1 MLKDMKLGF
10 KIGGGFAI
18 VLLLTI
24 LVGYMGWNGMRGV
37 VLRAEN
43 ADGAENLIKNMLEAR
58 EEGKAYIINGNT
70 KHIDGLAKYVETLKS
85 DGGILKTRLKD
96 PADIKLVDQSL
107 EGFEE
112 YGNKFSN
119 YTDLDQKTKV
129 LGGEWKKIG
138 EDFSI
143 ITGAVLKENIL
154 PELKKAG
161 AMKNAAKLEKWSEI
175 NSVLTR
181 DVINNFLLLRIS
193 AIYFIMKKG
202 SAQWDAFN
210 KALVVINNGLENWAE
225 AAKGN
230 KDLEKAGRNIAA
242 GIDKYKAT
250 GAEFYDVFNEQKKIN
265 AEMLEAAVSV
275 QKALD
280 ETTAVQ
286 KQKMDSQIK
295 TSNTIIIAAA
305 LVAVIF
311 GAFIAVIITLLI
323 TRPVSKSV
331 ELANAVAEGDLSKTL
346 DIDQK
351 DEIGV
356 LVASMQK
363 MVLNL
368 KGMATL
374 AEKIAEGDLTVDVK
388 TLSDKDVLGHALKNM
403 VQKLGDTVTEIN
415 VSSSNVAAGSEQ
427 MSSTSQSMSQGAT
440 EQASSLEEITSSMN
454 EIGSQTKQ
462 NAENSSQANQL
473 ANDTKNAAEQGNT
486 QMKEMVGAMTDINAS
501 SQEISKII
509 KTIDE
514 IAFQT
519 NLLALNAAV
528 EAARAGK
535 QGKGFAVVAEEVRN
549 LAARSAKAA
558 KETADMIEGSVKKV
572 EGGSDI
578 ANKTAEALEEIVTS
592 VTKVTD
598 LVGEI
603 AAASNEQ
610 AQGISQITQGLGQ
623 IDQVTQQNT
632 AHAEESASAAEELS
646 SQAMIL
652 QQLIGTFK
660 VDDKNQTPQNRSSS
674 GSGNQ
679 QRMLASTMKKN
690 EAPNY
695 TKDQDPEPE
704 SKEWGQA
711 ETKAEPTIHL
721 DDKEFGKY

>member
-1 MLKDMKLGF
+1 MLKDMKLGY

-18 VLLLTI
+18 VILLTI
-24 LVGYMGWNGMRGV
+24 LVAYMGWNGMKSV
-37 VLRAEN
+37 VVRSEN
-43 ADGAENLIKNMLEAR
+43 AEDANGLIKNMLEAR

-70 KHIDGLAKYVETLKS
+70 KHIDGFKGFIEVLKKDAVSLKAKFSDQANIRQVDLAV
-85 DGGILKTRLKD
+85 
-96 PADIKLVDQSL
+96 
-107 EGFEE
+107 EGFES
-112 YGNKFSN
+112 YSN
-119 YTDLDQKTKV
+119 NFGQYTDLNQKGKV
-129 LGGEWKKIG
+129 LGGEWKKVG
-138 EDFSI
+138 EDFAA
-143 ITGAVLKENIL
+143 ITGAVLKDHIM

-161 AMKNAAKLEKWSEI
+161 EQKNAAVLEKMSEL
-175 NSVLTR
+175 NSILTR

-193 AIYFIMKKG
+193 AIYFLMKKG
-202 SAQWDAFN
+202 DAQWDAFN
-210 KALVVINNGLENWAE
+210 KAVFVINKGLENWAE
-225 AAKGN
+225 AAKGD
-230 KDLEKAGRNIAA
+230 KDLEQAGRNIVA

-250 GAEFYDVFNEQKKIN
+250 GAEFYQVFNEQKKTN
-265 AEMLEAAVSV
+265 KLMLEAAVNV
-275 QKALD
+275 QKVLD
-280 ETTAVQ
+280 ETTADQ
-286 KQKMDSQIK
+286 KNKMESQIK
-295 TSNTIIIAAA
+295 SANMIIIAAA
-305 LVAVIF
+305 VIAIIL
-311 GAFIAVIITLLI
+311 GTLIAVIITLLI
-323 TRPVSKSV
+323 TRPVAKSV
-331 ELANAVAEGDLSKTL
+331 ELANAVAVGDLSKTL

-356 LVASMQK
+356 LVSSMQK

-368 KGMATL
+368 KEMANM
-374 AEKIAEGDLTVDVK
+374 AEKIADGDLTVHVK

-403 VQKLGDTVTEIN
+403 VKKLGDTVSEIN
-415 VSSSNVAAGSEQ
+415 VSSSNVASGSEQ

-473 ANDTKNAAEQGNT
+473 ANDTKNAAENGNS
-486 QMKEMVGAMTDINAS
+486 QMKEMVDAMTEINAS

-572 EGGSDI
+572 EGGTAI
-578 ANKTAEALEEIVTS
+578 ASKTAEALEEIVNS

-646 SQAMIL
+646 SQAMLL
-652 QQLIGTFK
+652 QQLIATFK
-660 VDDKNQTPQNRSSS
+660 VDNSQQTQQNRPSSAS
-674 GSGNQ
+674 VQ
-679 QRMLASTMKKN
+679 QNRMLSAT
-690 EAPNY
+690 
-695 TKDQDPEPE
+695 TKTPENKGGGAGQE
-704 SKEWGQA
+704 SWGGAAQ
-711 ETKAEPTIHL
+711 ETPEPTIHL
-721 DDKEFGKY
+721 DDNEFGKY

>member
-1 MLKDMKLGF
+1 MLKDMKLGY

-24 LVGYMGWNGMRGV
+24 LVAYMGWSGMSGV
-37 VLRAEN
+37 VSRAEN
-43 ADGAENLIKNMLEAR
+43 AEDANGLIKNMLEAR

-70 KHIDGLAKYVETLKS
+70 KHIDGLAAYVEELKK
-85 DGGILKTRLKD
+85 DAGELKAKFKD
-96 PADIKLVDQSL
+96 QANIRQIDQAV
-107 EGFEE
+107 EGFEK
-112 YGNKFSN
+112 YGSN
-119 YTDLDQKTKV
+119 FGHYADFDQKGKV
-129 LGGEWKKIG
+129 LGGEWRKVG
-138 EDFSI
+138 EDFAA
-143 ITGAVLKENIL
+143 ITGTVLNDNII
-154 PELKKAG
+154 PEMEKA
-161 AMKNAAKLEKWSEI
+161 AASKNVSKLEKWSEI
-175 NSVLTR
+175 NTIFTN

-193 AIYFIMKKG
+193 AIYFLMKKG
-202 SAQWDAFN
+202 PEQWDAFN
-210 KALVVINNGLENWAE
+210 KAVVVLNKGLENWAE

-230 KDLEKAGRNIAA
+230 KALESAGRNIVA

-250 GAEFYDVFNEQKKIN
+250 GAEFYQVFNEQKKTN
-265 AEMLEAAVSV
+265 KLMLEAAVNV
-275 QKALD
+275 QKVLD
-280 ETTAVQ
+280 ENTADQ
-286 KQKMDSQIK
+286 KNKMESQIK
-295 TSNTIIIAAA
+295 SANMIIIAAA
-305 LVAVIF
+305 VIAIIL
-311 GAFIAVIITLLI
+311 GTLIAVVITLLI
-323 TRPVSKSV
+323 TKPVAKSV
-331 ELANAVAEGDLSKTL
+331 ELANAVAVGDLSKTL

-363 MVLNL
+363 MVSNL
-368 KGMATL
+368 KVMAGL
-374 AEKIAEGDLTVDVK
+374 AEKIAEGDLTVDIQ

-403 VQKLGDTVTEIN
+403 VKKLGDTVSEIN
-415 VSSSNVAAGSEQ
+415 VSSSNVAAGSEE

-486 QMKEMVGAMTDINAS
+486 QMKEMVGAMEDINAS

-572 EGGSDI
+572 EGGTSI
-578 ANKTAEALEEIVTS
+578 ASKTAEALEEIVNS

-598 LVGEI
+598 LVAEI

-646 SQAMIL
+646 SQAMLL
-652 QQLIGTFK
+652 QQLIATFK
-660 VDDKNQTPQNRSSS
+660 VDNSQQTQQNRPSSAPVKQNRMLS
-674 GSGNQ
+674 ATPKAPENKGGGSGQ
-679 QRMLASTMKKN
+679 
-690 EAPNY
+690 
-695 TKDQDPEPE
+695 E
-704 SKEWGQA
+704 SWGGAAQ
-711 ETKAEPTIHL
+711 ETPEPTIHL

>member
-10 KIGGGFAI
+10 KIGGGFAVVI
-18 VLLLTI
+18 LLTI
-24 LVGYMGWNGMRGV
+24 LVAYIGWNGMSGV
-37 VLRAEN
+37 VSRAEKSDE
-43 ADGAENLIKNMLEAR
+43 AGNLIKNMLEAR

-70 KHIDGLAKYVETLKS
+70 KHIDGFNEVIKVLKKDAGLLKAKFNDQANIKQVEQ
-85 DGGILKTRLKD
+85 
-96 PADIKLVDQSL
+96 AL

-112 YGNKFSN
+112 YRSGFST
-119 YTDLDQKTKV
+119 YTDLDQKVKV
-129 LGGEWKKIG
+129 LAGEWKKIG
-138 EDFSI
+138 ENI
-143 ITGAVLKENIL
+143 GTITGNVLEKHIM
-154 PELKKAG
+154 PELKEAG
-161 AMKNAAKLEKWSEI
+161 EQNDAAKLKEMSDLNTI
-175 NSVLTR
+175 FTN
-181 DVINNFLLLRIS
+181 DVVNNFLMLRIS
-193 AIYFIMKKG
+193 AIYYVMKK
-202 SAQWDAFN
+202 SPEQWDAFN
-210 KALVVINNGLENWAE
+210 KAVVVMNKGLDNWAE
-225 AAKGN
+225 TAKGD
-230 KDLEKAGRNIAA
+230 KDLEEAGRDIIANL
-242 GIDKYKAT
+242 DKYKST
-250 GAEFYDVFNEQKKIN
+250 GDEFYKVFKEQAKMN
-265 AEMLEAAVSV
+265 VEMLGAAVKV
-275 QKALD
+275 QTVLD
-280 ETTAVQ
+280 ETRADQ
-286 KQKMDSQIK
+286 KQKMDSQIS
-295 TSNTIIIAAA
+295 TANTIIIVA
-305 LVAVIF
+305 AVIAIIL
-311 GAFIAVIITLLI
+311 GSFIAVIITLLI
-323 TRPVSKSV
+323 TRPVAKSV

-346 DIDQK
+346 NIDQK

-356 LVASMQK
+356 LVNSMQK
-363 MVLNL
+363 MVANL
-368 KGMATL
+368 KEMANM
-374 AEKIAEGDLTVDVK
+374 AERIAEGDLTVNVK

-403 VQKLGDTVTEIN
+403 VKKLGDTVSEIG

-440 EQASSLEEITSSMN
+440 EQASSLEEISSSMN

-462 NAENSSQANQL
+462 NAENSSQANTL
-473 ANDTKNAAEQGNT
+473 ANDTKNAAEQGNN
-486 QMKEMVGAMTDINAS
+486 QMKEMVGAMTEINAS

-572 EGGSDI
+572 EGGTEI
-578 ANKTAEALEEIVTS
+578 ATKTAEALGEIVVS

-598 LVGEI
+598 IVGEI

-646 SQAMIL
+646 SQAMLL

-660 VDDKNQTPQNRSSS
+660 VDNSQQTQQNRPSSAPV
-674 GSGNQ
+674 Q
-679 QRMLASTMKKN
+679 QSRMLSATIKESGKPGN
-690 EAPNY
+690 G
-695 TKDQDPEPE
+695 KDKETAQE
-704 SKEWGQA
+704 SWGGVAQA
-711 ETKAEPTIHL
+711 GPEPTIHL